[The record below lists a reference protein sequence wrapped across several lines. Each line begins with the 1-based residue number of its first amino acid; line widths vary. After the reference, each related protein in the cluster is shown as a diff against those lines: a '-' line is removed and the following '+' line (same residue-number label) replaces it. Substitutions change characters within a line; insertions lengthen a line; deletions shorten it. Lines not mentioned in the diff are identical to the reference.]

1 MDDSF
6 HSELENALA
15 AVAQAARAG
24 PMRAYMRDQF
34 AFLGVPTPQ
43 RRSAGL
49 PLLRALKGAGATAL
63 LARAAALWN
72 LPQREY
78 QYVALDLLALHVNEL
93 DGSHIGALLALAQR
107 RAWWDSVDG
116 MAGIVGSVL
125 RAELARG
132 ADAHA
137 PMDAALAHPDFWLR
151 RIAMLHQLGWR
162 AATDASRLFSYALT
176 LAPEQ
181 EFFIQ
186 KAVGWALRDYAHH
199 EPEAVRRFLAASH
212 GRLAALS
219 YREAGKHLAAN
230 PAS

>member
-1 MDDSF
+1 MDNPF
-6 HSELENALA
+6 HLELENALA
-15 AVAQAARAG
+15 AVAQAGRAVT
-24 PMRAYMRDQF
+24 MRAYMRNQF
-34 AFLGVPTPQ
+34 DFLGVPTPQ
-43 RRSAGL
+43 RRRAGL
-49 PLLRALKGAGATAL
+49 PLLRALKGIGAAAL
-63 LARAAALWN
+63 LARADALWD

-78 QYVALDLLALHVNEL
+78 QYVALDLLAMHVKEL
-93 DGSHIGALLALAQR
+93 DGSHVGALLALAQR

-125 RAELARG
+125 RAPRVRG
-132 ADAHA
+132 ADAHGA
-137 PMDAALAHPDFWLR
+137 MDAALAHPDFWLR

-162 AATDASRLFSYALT
+162 ADADAARLFSYALT

-199 EPEAVRRFLAASH
+199 DPEAVRGFLAAAR

-219 YREAGKHLAAN
+219 YREAGKHLV
-230 PAS
+230 